1 MIFSFSQLSY
11 QFAANEPQS
20 GFFCKDTFLRYKIN
34 PGAILTAKIVLFLL
48 KVSISSSRSK
58 FAKESA
64 ENKYVRQKLVL
75 QKSLG
80 IAELLAPLT

>member
-1 MIFSFSQLSY
+1 M
-11 QFAANEPQS
+11 S
-20 GFFCKDTFLRYKIN
+20 GEAKPAGHNGDIWSRALTKH
-34 PGAILTAKIVLFLL
+34 GAILTAKIVLFLL

-80 IAELLAPLT
+80 IAELLALLT